1 MIERFIINEPGGTK
15 IVFHLILGLQD
26 DGFGDELGPDK
37 GRQDAAGDDHKKK
50 AEHELGTQG
59 EAA

>member
-1 MIERFIINEPGGTK
+1 MIERFIINEPGGTEV
-15 IVFHLILGLQD
+15 VFHLILGLKD
-26 DGFGDELGPDK
+26 DGFDDELGSDK
-37 GRQDAAGDDHKKK
+37 RRQHAAGEDHEKK